1 MAEGGGEEKATGTHG
16 STPDVFIS
24 YASPNSAVAETAC
37 EAMEQNGTTCWIAPR
52 DVTPGA
58 SYAGQIIHAIDAA
71 KAIVL
76 ILSQNAVSSP
86 HVLRE
91 VERAASKRR
100 PIISLRIDQL
110 PLPADFEYFLNTSHW
125 LDASTGDIA
134 RVMPRL
140 IAAVQIAI
148 RTPAAMPAGASTLR
162 APVPAASAGR
172 SQKRTAIAVTLVGLI
187 IAGFAADRL
196 RPFGRRSAA
205 KAPMVSTSA
214 SAPTATI
221 PEKSVAVLP
230 FVDMSEKK
238 DQEYFADG
246 IAEELLDLLA
256 KTPGFYVPGRTSSF
270 YFKGKQIALADIA
283 TALKVGHVLEGSVR
297 RSGNR
302 VRVTAQLIR
311 ADTGYHL
318 WSETYD
324 RNVGDLFKVQDEIC
338 AEVAKA
344 LRVTLDSGPQQ
355 TARTGN
361 SDAYIL
367 YLQARSVFQLGTKT
381 GYETALGYLN
391 QAVKL
396 DPSFAAAWADIAK
409 VRVRQWNGGY
419 LPLSETIEAARGAA
433 QQALGLNPQLPAAHL
448 SMGRVRYMFDWNW
461 RAAEVDIKRAIELD
475 PGNGDAYR
483 WASYVAGALGHFDAG
498 LTLAKEAVQKDP
510 LEPLNYEQIARL
522 NYRTARYSDAAVAW
536 RKAHELNP
544 ELIGDHYIVDL
555 LIARGDWNAA
565 LARIEQEKGPHYYDS
580 ALAFYG
586 SGRRMDSDD
595 ALQNL
600 LLHPKD
606 PSGIAW
612 VYAYRGENDRA
623 FAWLDRAYLQH
634 DTNLTDIIGDP
645 ILRNLIGDPRY
656 NAFLRKMRLAE

>member
-1 MAEGGGEEKATGTHG
+1 VAEGGGEEKATGTHG

-338 AEVAKA
+338 EGAA
-344 LRVTLDSGPQQ
+344 
-355 TARTGN
+355 
-361 SDAYIL
+361 SDA
-367 YLQARSVFQLGTKT
+367 R
-381 GYETALGYLN
+381 
-391 QAVKL
+391 
-396 DPSFAAAWADIAK
+396 
-409 VRVRQWNGGY
+409 
-419 LPLSETIEAARGAA
+419 
-433 QQALGLNPQLPAAHL
+433 
-448 SMGRVRYMFDWNW
+448 
-461 RAAEVDIKRAIELD
+461 
-475 PGNGDAYR
+475 
-483 WASYVAGALGHFDAG
+483 
-498 LTLAKEAVQKDP
+498 
-510 LEPLNYEQIARL
+510 
-522 NYRTARYSDAAVAW
+522 
-536 RKAHELNP
+536 
-544 ELIGDHYIVDL
+544 
-555 LIARGDWNAA
+555 
-565 LARIEQEKGPHYYDS
+565 
-580 ALAFYG
+580 
-586 SGRRMDSDD
+586 
-595 ALQNL
+595 
-600 LLHPKD
+600 
-606 PSGIAW
+606 
-612 VYAYRGENDRA
+612 
-623 FAWLDRAYLQH
+623 
-634 DTNLTDIIGDP
+634 
-645 ILRNLIGDPRY
+645 
-656 NAFLRKMRLAE
+656 